1 MSQALHEMMGVDLT
15 AIPTIGVN
23 TALVI
28 ASEIGPDFSAF
39 PSVQHF
45 CSWLGVA
52 PGTRISGGKPL
63 PGRVHKVVNPVAQA
77 LRMAAMTA
85 RSSQTFIG
93 AKHRARLARKDKP
106 VAITA
111 TAREIA
117 WLIYL
122 MVTRGEEYVEQ
133 GMEIGRVR

>member
-122 MVTRGEEYVEQ
+122 MVTLLAG
-133 GMEIGRVR
+133 GAGHG